1 MEVFHRHFFKKEK
14 KTPIQVLS
22 LRNINVGP
30 KAAISKETQH
40 FPFLLLEKLLP
51 ISNLGEL
58 GSRETV
64 EVMNRCPVLFHVLII
79 VVHASV
85 VSLT

>member
-1 MEVFHRHFFKKEK
+1 M
-14 KTPIQVLS
+14 
-22 LRNINVGP
+22 GP
-30 KAAISKETQH
+30 KAAIPKETQH

-79 VVHASV
+79 EVNASI